1 MFSLWTLDQLLFIN
15 HHFVFRG
22 QRAEFFLSKKIR
34 QMKASQNYKY
44 DIIKTS
50 GLVQVWKCVLRLI
63 WNVLCK
69 LIVCTYMFT
78 YDVIDVL
85 IWQQVGWT
93 PQKISVI
100 SVIFRPFV
108 TKALVSSPKSMII
121 TGIVQP
127 PHMAAIIP
135 KASKILSWALE
146 NRNWNKTM
154 KCYKL
159 SRNRAH
165 FVRESEDLLTP
176 Y

>member
-1 MFSLWTLDQLLFIN
+1 MSTYVSKVQLFWEGHQVLVNVKTMRTIAQILVAFSEKLNFI
-15 HHFVFRG
+15 
-22 QRAEFFLSKKIR
+22 KIDLKR
-34 QMKASQNYKY
+34 P
-44 DIIKTS
+44 
-50 GLVQVWKCVLRLI
+50 
-63 WNVLCK
+63 
-69 LIVCTYMFT
+69 T

-135 KASKILSWALE
+135 RASKILSWALE
-146 NRNWNKTM
+146 NRNWNKTI
-154 KCYKL
+154 KCNEL
-159 SRNRAH
+159 SRNIRIQ
-165 FVRESEDLLTP
+165 FVRESEV
-176 Y
+176 

>member
-69 LIVCTYMFT
+69 LIVCKYLYVYLRRNWRINLTT
-78 YDVIDVL
+78 
-85 IWQQVGWT
+85 GWLNST
-93 PQKISVI
+93 ENFGY
-100 SVIFRPFV
+100 FRHIPSICDKGIGEL
-108 TKALVSSPKSMII
+108 TKKHDHYRHS
-121 TGIVQP
+121 
-127 PHMAAIIP
+127 AAS
-135 KASKILSWALE
+135 AHGRNNTQSKQNLILSTW
-146 NRNWNKTM
+146 KS
-154 KCYKL
+154 KL
-159 SRNRAH
+159 KQDN
-165 FVRESEDLLTP
+165 EML
-176 Y
+176 